1 MNVILEIFIGDVKG
15 IIDKLTNK
23 TVEVAVLRRSFIK
36 ASTYGQDISNEESI
50 YPSHPAQASFHISS
64 SSANSVNANNS
75 YTSPVNSNAK
85 IDPKLI
91 ADIYRDMII
100 PLTKDVEVRY
110 LFRRLG
116 VSPPTPDQYYHL
128 CRGPLDAFEGFNY
141 KI

>member
-1 MNVILEIFIGDVKG
+1 MSYLGDVEG

-36 ASTYGQDISNEESI
+36 ASTYGQDISTKESI
-50 YPSHPAQASFHISS
+50 YPSDPATLPPLTSTSTNTAD
-64 SSANSVNANNS
+64 NNS
-75 YTSPVNSNAK
+75 SISRVSSNAK

-110 LFRRLG
+110 LFRRQG
-116 VSPPTPDQYYHL
+116 VSPPPPDQYYHL

>member
-1 MNVILEIFIGDVKG
+1 MFTVYNTMYYLGDVEG

-36 ASTYGQDISNEESI
+36 ASTYGQDISTEESFH
-50 YPSHPAQASFHISS
+50 PSTLPHTTTATITNSSSISS
-64 SSANSVNANNS
+64 AS
-75 YTSPVNSNAK
+75 SNAK

-110 LFRRLG
+110 LFRRQG
-116 VSPPTPDQYYHL
+116 VSPPPPDQYYHL